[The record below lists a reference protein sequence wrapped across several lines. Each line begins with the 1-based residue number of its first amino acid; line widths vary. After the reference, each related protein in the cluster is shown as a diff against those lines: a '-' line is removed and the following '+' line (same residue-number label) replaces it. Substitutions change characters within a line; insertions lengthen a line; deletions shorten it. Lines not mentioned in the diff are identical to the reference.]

1 MDYKFK
7 IQTMT
12 KIDEIANL
20 LKGISETP
28 RLDSQFFCEVYPNP
42 TLERIDDFIH
52 RRKQGEP
59 VSKIVGQK
67 GFWKRDFYVNADV
80 LDPRPD
86 SETLIEAV
94 LKTFPDTTVD
104 YHILDIGTGSGCLLL
119 TLLDEYP
126 NAQGTGIDISE
137 KALAVAQKNNT
148 TNRADFLQKDM
159 FSDDFTA
166 GLVQYDIIISNPPYI
181 PTKDIETL
189 DNAVKLYDPL
199 TALDGGVDGLNPYRR
214 LSACLAA
221 ILKPNGRVFFEI
233 GQGQE
238 NDVISIMA
246 QNLWVLGDMYMDLGG
261 IVRVLSF
268 CKSTNK

>member
-1 MDYKFK
+1 
-7 IQTMT
+7 MT
-12 KIDEIANL
+12 VIEQIANL
-20 LKGISETP
+20 LRGISETP

-42 TLERIDDFIH
+42 TQEQIDDFIR

-59 VSKIVGQK
+59 VSKILNQK
-67 GFWKRDFYVNADV
+67 GFWKRDFYVNTDV

-104 YHILDIGTGSGCLLL
+104 CHILDVGTGSGCLLL

-126 NAQGTGIDISE
+126 NAKGTGIDISE

-159 FSDDFTA
+159 FSDDFTD
-166 GLVQYDIIISNPPYI
+166 GLKQYDIIVSNPPYI
-181 PTKDIETL
+181 PTKDIELL
-189 DNAVKLYDPL
+189 DNAVKLYDPI
-199 TALDGGVDGLNPYRR
+199 TALDGGEDGLNPYRR
-214 LSACLAA
+214 LSECLHK

-238 NDVISIMA
+238 KDVISIMESNNWILEKMCA
-246 QNLWVLGDMYMDLGG
+246 DLNS
-261 IVRVLSF
+261 IIRVLSF
-268 CKSTNK
+268 FQGDNK